1 MQRFDVH
8 AHALVSRTDA
18 ASREAAQALMEHE
31 GFAGSVPGA
40 GWSVDGALRFMD
52 EQGIA
57 LQLLSMPGALDAG
70 QARAWNDQTAEIVAR
85 HRDRFGLLAAVP
97 MAEPGRAIDEIRYAA
112 GELHADGFAVA
123 TNYGGI
129 YFGDGRFDEV
139 FAELDRQR
147 LPLFVHPALP
157 PAFDRLGLGRPGP
170 LIEYPMDTAR
180 TVVDAIFAGV
190 LLRHRNLRLV
200 LAHAGGVLPALQD
213 RIALLG
219 GESWCANP
227 LELTPE
233 QLTEQLAGLYLDTAI
248 GGGPAG
254 IVPAVHMV
262 GVDHLVFGTDY
273 PPAGLDTIAKTSR
286 NLRATLDP
294 AAQRQLEVTFAQL
307 FPGAAERAA
316 APGAHSFLPRR

>member
-1 MQRFDVH
+1 
-8 AHALVSRTDA
+8 
-18 ASREAAQALMEHE
+18 
-31 GFAGSVPGA
+31 
-40 GWSVDGALRFMD
+40 
-52 EQGIA
+52 
-57 LQLLSMPGALDAG
+57 MPGRRGRGTTGPPASW
-70 QARAWNDQTAEIVAR
+70 RCT
-85 HRDRFGLLAAVP
+85 
-97 MAEPGRAIDEIRYAA
+97 EPGRAVDEIRYAVD
-112 GELHADGFAVA
+112 ELHADGFAVA
-123 TNYGGI
+123 TNYDGV
-129 YFGDGRFDEV
+129 YLGDSRFEVV
-139 FAELDRQR
+139 FAELDRHR

-157 PAFDRLGLGRPGP
+157 PGFDRLGLGRPGP

-227 LELTPE
+227 LQLAPE

-254 IVPAVHMV
+254 IVPAIQMV

-273 PPAGLDTIAKTSR
+273 PPAGIDTIATTTR
-286 NLRATLDP
+286 NLRTTLDP
-294 AAQRQLEVTFAQL
+294 AAQRQLEVTFARL
-307 FPGAAERAA
+307 FPRAAGRAA
-316 APGAHSFLPRR
+316 APSAHSTTDVGL